1 MIGGAVGERAWGR
14 WLVFALCVFWLFF
27 TLFPLYWTA
36 VTAFKT
42 PPAVFAGAT
51 YLPWIDFEPSLAGLR
66 EVLSGERGDVIRP
79 LLNSTLIALTAT
91 ALATLLGAM
100 AAYALARFEFR
111 VRLWAG
117 LAFALAGIGSYF
129 GLRNGLGSGDS
140 AAMGGAFLVAL
151 VVAVLV
157 NRLPIPGKVLGNA
170 DIAFWFVS
178 QRMFPPIVSAFA
190 IYLLYARIGRDGFPL
205 LDTFLGMVLCYTAFV
220 LPVVV
225 WLLRDF
231 FAGLPVSVEEAALVD
246 DVPRWRIFVQIV
258 LPMARPGLIAT
269 ALIALGFVWNEF
281 LFALILTSSRWQTM
295 PIMISGQNSVRG
307 TEWWSISGAAL
318 VAILPMIVV
327 TFFLARLMRE
337 GLALGGRK

>member
-1 MIGGAVGERAWGR
+1 
-14 WLVFALCVFWLFF
+14 
-27 TLFPLYWTA
+27 
-36 VTAFKT
+36 
-42 PPAVFAGAT
+42 
-51 YLPWIDFEPSLAGLR
+51 
-66 EVLSGERGDVIRP
+66 
-79 LLNSTLIALTAT
+79 
-91 ALATLLGAM
+91 
-100 AAYALARFEFR
+100 
-111 VRLWAG
+111 
-117 LAFALAGIGSYF
+117 
-129 GLRNGLGSGDS
+129 
-140 AAMGGAFLVAL
+140 
-151 VVAVLV
+151 
-157 NRLPIPGKVLGNA
+157 
-170 DIAFWFVS
+170 
-178 QRMFPPIVSAFA
+178 
-190 IYLLYARIGRDGFPL
+190 
-205 LDTFLGMVLCYTAFV
+205 
-220 LPVVV
+220 VV

-281 LFALILTSSRWQTM
+281 LFALILTSARWQTM

>member
-1 MIGGAVGERAWGR
+1 
-14 WLVFALCVFWLFF
+14 
-27 TLFPLYWTA
+27 
-36 VTAFKT
+36 
-42 PPAVFAGAT
+42 
-51 YLPWIDFEPSLAGLR
+51 
-66 EVLSGERGDVIRP
+66 
-79 LLNSTLIALTAT
+79 
-91 ALATLLGAM
+91 M

-117 LAFALAGIGSYF
+117 LAFALVGIGTYL

-140 AAMGGAFLVAL
+140 AAMGGAFVVAL

>member
-1 MIGGAVGERAWGR
+1 V
-14 WLVFALCVFWLFF
+14 
-27 TLFPLYWTA
+27 
-36 VTAFKT
+36 
-42 PPAVFAGAT
+42 
-51 YLPWIDFEPSLAGLR
+51 
-66 EVLSGERGDVIRP
+66 
-79 LLNSTLIALTAT
+79 ALTAT

-111 VRLWAG
+111 VRIWAG
-117 LAFALAGIGSYF
+117 LAFAAA
-129 GLRNGLGSGDS
+129 GLGGYLTLRGGLGLGDT
-140 AAMGGAFLVAL
+140 AAMAGAFAL
-151 VVAVLV
+151 ALLASILV
-157 NRLPIPGKVLGNA
+157 NRLPVPGKVLGNA

-190 IYLLYARIGRDGFPL
+190 LYLLYARMGRDGVPM
-205 LDTFLGMVLCYTAFV
+205 LDTFWGLALCYTAFV
-220 LPVVV
+220 LPIVV

-246 DVPRWRIFVQIV
+246 DVPRWRIFLEIV

-307 TEWWSISGAAL
+307 TEWWSISAAAL
-318 VAILPMIVV
+318 VAILPMVVV